1 MCAKTSK
8 RVKVFFFAFWCLFYA
23 QNRFIKNNNKKR
35 FEFVLITSLY
45 YWLNEKVSQ
54 LFQTMHLLTCVVT
67 RGSRKKKSEDKLSK
81 DKLPAVSAGCF
92 RHLLSFLQQLHPTK
106 YLHVFLLTALW
117 RIWMLCTISI
127 LLTFSYCCFRKDV
140 SNHYLQKKVLLINFS
155 KISIFSHFLLI
166 EGYGKDVMCNE
177 LVIATFIE
185 RFKIATLTKPYWYIS
200 LPLKAICLTIS
211 FFLTFCWKK
220 TINRVLYQSIQ
231 TLVLS

>member
-1 MCAKTSK
+1 MDSILWTILALLWT
-8 RVKVFFFAFWCLFYA
+8 
-23 QNRFIKNNNKKR
+23 
-35 FEFVLITSLY
+35 ITII
-45 YWLNEKVSQ
+45 
-54 LFQTMHLLTCVVT
+54 LTV
-67 RGSRKKKSEDKLSK
+67 
-81 DKLPAVSAGCF
+81 
-92 RHLLSFLQQLHPTK
+92 
-106 YLHVFLLTALW
+106 LW

-200 LPLKAICLTIS
+200 LPFKAIRLTIS

-231 TLVLS
+231 TLVLSQSNLKKVLWESLTDSFY